1 MTSYEC
7 LKALAQILFAEGH
20 SVGACERF
28 TAECVGLL
36 ARMNKVRDQAR
47 LDEQALVL
55 LPRGANIAAEAQNCH
70 RVTAY
75 RRAKRGLKL
84 LRDREHSATAI

>member
-7 LKALAQILFAEGH
+7 LKALAQVLFAEGH

-28 TAECVGLL
+28 TADCIGLL
-36 ARMNKVRDQAR
+36 ARMNRVREQDR
-47 LDEQALVL
+47 LDKQALSL
-55 LPRGANIAAEAQNCH
+55 LPHGANVAAAVQNCH

-84 LRDREHSATAI
+84 LRDEDPAATAM